1 MTTVSRP
8 VAIGAT
14 AGIGIAAI
22 VVPLTTVVSHSF
34 ARSTYPILLPAMKDD
49 VLSSNTIAGFG
60 GTIIYIAYLSGVI
73 AVTLLSARLEP
84 IEIMR
89 TGLNVASA
97 GLLLTALAPNT
108 PILMAG
114 LLFSSAGGAG
124 IWITAPVL
132 ATAQVPPERRGL
144 VIGLLTG
151 SVGLGTSLVAISTRL
166 ARGVT
171 DNDGLWRPI
180 YAVEAIVTLVILAI
194 IAIKVRPSSTTR
206 ISGGGLNLG
215 SLRQLPGWAPVTFA
229 YVCFGAVAAGY
240 ASFLAEALEA
250 DVGVSRSSVAWIY
263 VAMGISSL
271 IGAPLMGSIS
281 DRLGRRTSMVAVL
294 TVLGVGSIV
303 IALGSKA
310 MVVIGVMLFGG
321 MWSSYP
327 TLTATYVRDH
337 VDDRTFGS
345 VYGTMT
351 IFYGVAAILPPIV
364 TGLIA
369 DALGSFT
376 VPYLIVAGFSGLA
389 AMIALRIPKS
399 QASAAEPVG

>member
-22 VVPLTTVVSHSF
+22 VIPLTTVVSHSF

-49 VLSSNTIAGFG
+49 VLSSNTVAGIG
-60 GTIIYIAYLSGVI
+60 GTIIYIAYLAGVV

-89 TGLNVASA
+89 TGLNVAAA
-97 GLLLTALAPNT
+97 GLLLTAIAPNT
-108 PILMAG
+108 EILMAG

-132 ATAQVPPERRGL
+132 ATAEVPPERRGL

-151 SVGLGTSLVAISTRL
+151 SVGLGTSLVALGTRV
-166 ARGVT
+166 ARGAA
-171 DNDGLWRPI
+171 DNDGLWRPVFG
-180 YAVEAIVTLVILAI
+180 VEALVTLAILAMV
-194 IAIKVRPSSTTR
+194 ALKVRPATTSR
-206 ISGGGLNLG
+206 ISSGGINLAA
-215 SLRQLPGWAPVTFA
+215 LKQLPGWAPVTLA
-229 YVCFGAVAAGY
+229 YVCFGVVASGY

-250 DVGVSRSSVAWIY
+250 DAGVSRSGVAYIY
-263 VAMGISSL
+263 IVMGISSL
-271 IGAPLMGSIS
+271 VGAPLMGAVS
-281 DRLGRRTSMVAVL
+281 DRFGRRTSMVGVL
-294 TVLGVGSIV
+294 VALGVGSVV
-303 IALGSKA
+303 IALGSKLL
-310 MVVIGVMLFGG
+310 VVVGVTLFGG

-337 VDDRTFGS
+337 IDDRTFGS

-351 IFYGVAAILPPIV
+351 IFYGTAAVVPPLV

-369 DALGSFT
+369 DASGSFT
-376 VPYLIVAGFSGLA
+376 VPYLLVAGFA
-389 AMIALRIPKS
+389 AIAAIVALRIPETRRPT
-399 QASAAEPVG
+399 AAEAG

>member
-14 AGIGIAAI
+14 AGIGVAAI

-49 VLSSNTIAGFG
+49 ILSSNTIAGIG
-60 GTIIYIAYLSGVI
+60 GTIIYIAYLSGVV

-89 TGLNVASA
+89 TGLNVAAA
-97 GLLLTALAPNT
+97 GLLLTAIAPNT
-108 PILMAG
+108 PLLMAG

-132 ATAQVPPERRGL
+132 ATAQVPPHRRGL

-151 SVGLGTSLVAISTRL
+151 SVGLGTSLVALGTRL
-166 ARGVT
+166 ARGVA
-171 DNDGLWRPI
+171 DNDGLWRPVFG
-180 YAVEAIVTLVILAI
+180 VEAAVTLAILAI
-194 IAIKVRPSSTTR
+194 VAIKVRPGSTSR
-206 ISGGGLNLG
+206 IGGGGINFQA
-215 SLRQLPGWAPVTFA
+215 LRQLPGWAPVTLA
-229 YVCFGAVAAGY
+229 YVCFGVVASGY
-240 ASFLAEALEA
+240 ASFLAEALET
-250 DVGVSRSSVAWIY
+250 DVGVSRSTVSLIY
-263 VAMGISSL
+263 VVMGISSL

-281 DRLGRRTSMVAVL
+281 DRFGRRTSMVGVL
-294 TVLGVGSIV
+294 AALGVGSMV
-303 IALGSKA
+303 IALGSKPI
-310 MVVIGVMLFGG
+310 VIAGVMLFGG

-337 VDDRTFGS
+337 VDDRAFGS

-351 IFYGVAAILPPIV
+351 IFYGCASILPPLI

-369 DALGSFT
+369 DALDSFT
-376 VPYLIVAGFSGLA
+376 IPYLLVAGFSGA
-389 AMIALRIPKS
+389 AALIALRIPDTNR
-399 QASAAEPVG
+399 SAPEPVG